1 MQIDQRKHRFDISKN
16 FFLRFFFWNRK
27 LSMFW
32 DTKKNIHI
40 FWFSKKYSYKI
51 CFLRYRN
58 GVFVDRF
65 AFKYCICF
73 NYWIL
78 KKLIFLNRDSK
89 FWVCPLISKI
99 LIVESRDSNFWYDVA
114 LIMVMKISWACHKE
128 KSTPSSS
135 KWRFSCF
142 SGGI

>member
-1 MQIDQRKHRFDISKN
+1 MQYLNENRSTKSPFRCLKKHFFMI
-16 FFLRFFFWNRK
+16 FFLKSEKIDVLRYEQ
-27 LSMFW
+27 
-32 DTKKNIHI
+32 NIHI

-99 LIVESRDSNFWYDVA
+99 LIIESRDSNFWYDVA
-114 LIMVMKISWACHKE
+114 LIMVMKISGACH
-128 KSTPSSS
+128 T
-135 KWRFSCF
+135 
-142 SGGI
+142 